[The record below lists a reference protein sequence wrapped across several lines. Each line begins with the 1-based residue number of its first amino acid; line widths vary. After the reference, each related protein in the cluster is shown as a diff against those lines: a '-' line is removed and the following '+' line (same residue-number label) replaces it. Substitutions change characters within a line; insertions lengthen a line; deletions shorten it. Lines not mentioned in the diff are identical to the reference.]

1 MVFVIQKLRVLFSL
15 KKSRDFVKL
24 IDLSCPA
31 GATVGER
38 MLPAIFVRL
47 WKVNVRSI
55 SVNTFIKLRHHRFA
69 NSSPVRVSVFAF
81 WLFSEAITLI
91 QIIADFRI
99 RVASVLR
106 DYSLA
111 DRTGG

>member
-1 MVFVIQKLRVLFSL
+1 
-15 KKSRDFVKL
+15 
-24 IDLSCPA
+24 
-31 GATVGER
+31 
-38 MLPAIFVRL
+38 
-47 WKVNVRSI
+47 
-55 SVNTFIKLRHHRFA
+55 
-69 NSSPVRVSVFAF
+69 VSVFAF